1 MNKSAAV
8 GDRIESI
15 LGKVILILML
25 VLVTLVFMQVVL
37 RYVFSSGMVWV
48 EELERFIFVWL
59 MFLGITMGIYKQRHI
74 AITFVVEKIEKYF
87 KGVNLVIHIITGA
100 FFCVLT
106 WQGTLFVIENFSGT
120 ASVLPIGIGY
130 IYSIIPLSGIFAI
143 IFIILINVR
152 GKENL

>member
-1 MNKSAAV
+1 M
-8 GDRIESI
+8 ESI
-15 LGKVILILML
+15 LGTVILILML
-25 VLVTLVFMQVVL
+25 ALVTLVFMQVVL
-37 RYVFSSGMVWV
+37 RYVFSSGMVWA

-59 MFLGITMGIYKQRHI
+59 MFLGIAMGIYKQRHI

-87 KGVNLVIHIITGA
+87 KGVNILIHMITGA

-106 WQGTLFVIENFSGT
+106 WQGTMFVVENFSGT

-130 IYSIIPLSGIFAI
+130 IYSIIPLSGFLAI
-143 IFIILINVR
+143 IFIILMNVR